1 MRNQTQRDD
10 SLVKMKEVIGARL
23 PQTKE
28 QLRLPG
34 AGRGKEVSSPIVS
47 KWA

>member
-10 SLVKMKEVIGARL
+10 SLVKMKEVIGVRL

-28 QLRLPG
+28 YLRLPELEEARKG
-34 AGRGKEVSSPIVS
+34 PPL
-47 KWA
+47 

>member
-10 SLVKMKEVIGARL
+10 SLVKMKEVTGARL

-28 QLRLPG
+28 YLRLPG
-34 AGRGKEVSSPIVS
+34 AGRGQEGSFPIVS

>member
-10 SLVKMKEVIGARL
+10 SLVEMKEVTGVRL

-28 QLRLPG
+28 YLRLPE
-34 AGRGKEVSSPIVS
+34 ARRGREGSSLIVS
-47 KWA
+47 NWA

>member
-10 SLVKMKEVIGARL
+10 SLVKMKEVIGVRP

-28 QLRLPG
+28 YLRFLE
-34 AGRGKEVSSPIVS
+34 ARRGKEVSSSVVS